1 MAKERFVYPFTH
13 GYLGCFHF
21 GALRN
26 NVAVRTVGSESFCGR
41 VFSVLSGIYVR
52 EELLGPVTR
61 RTLSSRM

>member
-41 VFSVLSGIYVR
+41 VFSSLRYICTRGIA
-52 EELLGPVTR
+52 GSCDT
-61 RTLSSRM
+61 

>member
-1 MAKERFVYPFTH
+1 MFIRSLMGTWVVSTSEL
-13 GYLGCFHF
+13 LGIMWLL
-21 GALRN
+21 GLLGLSLS
-26 NVAVRTVGSESFCGR
+26 VD